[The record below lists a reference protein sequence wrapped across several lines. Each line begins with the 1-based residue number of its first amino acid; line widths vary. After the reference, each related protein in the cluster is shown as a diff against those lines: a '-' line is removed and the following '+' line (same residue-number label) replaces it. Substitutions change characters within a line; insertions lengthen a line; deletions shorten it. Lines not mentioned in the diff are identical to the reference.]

1 MEVVVRTSPCMMLE
15 AVELLYAYVNNLP
28 PSALTGSGPYCI
40 PASSIQT
47 MLHQACDGV
56 DPEDP
61 LIQFFFAASPLR
73 DDSGKLTC
81 IARNMAYCAM
91 DLTQN
96 SAESYAKSV
105 QKTYAEMRT
114 RQNRIVSIGEHTLE
128 FRSSGED
135 GFLPLTPDVEKLP
148 VSPLYRQKLV
158 EVFSAFPTYME
169 QLTKVVLPVIR
180 ILEPMLTPWVENAAQ
195 LAVDWQNFF
204 AQPDMMEALQKRWLQ
219 GTGTTAQGIYLTF
232 RYLQAMK
239 ACGQIDED
247 TRIVSFHMGVGRP
260 FLLRKDRFE
269 AWEYRA
275 LRLLGS
281 PARMK
286 MLSALVEKSMTSR
299 EMAQQLELHLGAV
312 GRDVSSLFDARLLTV
327 ETSGGRG
334 HYRTNLDAL
343 DTIIR
348 HLSDIRNSG
357 TEQ

>member
-1 MEVVVRTSPCMMLE
+1 MEVIVRTSPCMMLE
-15 AVELLYAYVNNLP
+15 AVELLYAHVNNLP
-28 PSALTGSGPYCI
+28 ASSLTGSGPYCI
-40 PASSIQT
+40 PASSIQP

-81 IARNMAYCAM
+81 VARNMAYCAM

-96 SAESYAKSV
+96 SAQSYAQSV
-105 QKTYAEMRT
+105 QEKYTVMRA

-148 VSPLYRQKLV
+148 VPPLYRQKLV

-204 AQPDMMEALQKRWLQ
+204 AQPDMMAALQKRWLQ
-219 GTGTTAQGIYLTF
+219 GTGTTAERVYLTF
-232 RYLQAMK
+232 RYLQSLK
-239 ACGQIDED
+239 ACGQIDD
-247 TRIVSFHMGVGRP
+247 QTQIVSFHMGVGRP
-260 FLLRKDRFE
+260 FLLRKDGFE

-327 ETSGGRG
+327 ESSGGRG
-334 HYRTNLDAL
+334 RYRTNIDAL

-348 HLSDIRNSG
+348 HLSAIRDSG
-357 TEQ
+357 TGQ

>member
-1 MEVVVRTSPCMMLE
+1 M
-15 AVELLYAYVNNLP
+15 ELLYAYVNNLP
-28 PSALTGSGPYCI
+28 ALSLTGAGSYCI
-40 PASSIQT
+40 PASHIQS
-47 MLHQACDGV
+47 MLHDACEGI

-81 IARNMAYCAM
+81 IARNMSYCAM
-91 DLTQN
+91 DLTRN
-96 SAESYAKSV
+96 TASDYARSV
-105 QKTYAEMRT
+105 QERYAVMRA

-158 EVFSAFPTYME
+158 EVFSALPTYMD

-180 ILEPMLTPWVENAAQ
+180 ILEPMLAPWVENAAQ

-219 GTGTTAQGIYLTF
+219 GTGTTADYIHLTF
-232 RYLQAMK
+232 RYLQSQK
-239 ACGQIDED
+239 ACGQIDD
-247 TRIVSFHMGVGRP
+247 QTKVVSFHMGVGRP
-260 FLLRKDRFE
+260 FLLRKDTFE

-348 HLSDIRNSG
+348 HLSAVRDCG
-357 TEQ
+357 EGQ

>member
-1 MEVVVRTSPCMMLE
+1 MEVIVRTSPCMMLE

-28 PSALTGSGPYCI
+28 ALSLTGAGSYCI
-40 PASSIQT
+40 PASHIQS
-47 MLHQACDGV
+47 MLHDACEGI

-81 IARNMAYCAM
+81 IARNMSYCAM
-91 DLTQN
+91 DLTRN
-96 SAESYAKSV
+96 TASDYARSV
-105 QKTYAEMRT
+105 QERYAVMRA

-158 EVFSAFPTYME
+158 EVFSALPTYMD

-180 ILEPMLTPWVENAAQ
+180 ILEPMLAPWVENAAQ

-204 AQPDMMEALQKRWLQ
+204 AQPDMVEALQKRWLQ
-219 GTGTTAQGIYLTF
+219 GTGTTADYIHLTF
-232 RYLQAMK
+232 RYLQSQK
-239 ACGQIDED
+239 ACGQIDD
-247 TRIVSFHMGVGRP
+247 QTKVVSFHMGVGRP
-260 FLLRKDRFE
+260 FLLRKDTFE

-348 HLSDIRNSG
+348 HLSAVRDCG
-357 TEQ
+357 EGQ